1 LSEKDEDIW
10 PEGWEKYQRMVDVGP
25 DLASELE
32 QLLLSKKYWEA
43 DLLLQNEDVDTVEHV
58 LFLLYEQA
66 TVSSFIDL
74 LVPLA
79 HICLS
84 QLPGLEEKSPRQ
96 DLSRQFL
103 FILHE
108 YMNDTKRITQNAID
122 HINSSQIGTD
132 RLKAATAEKHQ
143 ELLFKAYALKAVN
156 QRLSKSRIAQLLISR
171 GETDYSVST
180 ILEILKGLEE
190 FSEWEALLERSA

>member
-1 LSEKDEDIW
+1 
-10 PEGWEKYQRMVDVGP
+10 
-25 DLASELE
+25 
-32 QLLLSKKYWEA
+32 
-43 DLLLQNEDVDTVEHV
+43 
-58 LFLLYEQA
+58 
-66 TVSSFIDL
+66 
-74 LVPLA
+74 
-79 HICLS
+79 
-84 QLPGLEEKSPRQ
+84 
-96 DLSRQFL
+96 
-103 FILHE
+103 
-108 YMNDTKRITQNAID
+108 MNDTKRITQNAID